1 MGEVGGMHA
10 EETYSDE
17 ENDIERQRSVAD
29 LQKIGR
35 AAVEYLIIDL
45 WDTNKWVR
53 ITAVNSLAHLGDLR
67 SFEYIIPLLS
77 DPDHDVRFAAA
88 IGLGKL
94 KDKRGIEP
102 LKNACNDDNCYVRV
116 AAEESLKR
124 ILQE

>member
-1 MGEVGGMHA
+1 MNA
-10 EETYSDE
+10 EETYTDE
-17 ENDIERQRSVAD
+17 ENGIERLRSVAD
-29 LQKIGR
+29 LRKIGR

-45 WDTNKWVR
+45 WDSNKWVR
-53 ITAVNSLAHLGDLR
+53 IAAVDSLGTLGDPR

-102 LKNACNDDNCYVRV
+102 LKNACNDENCYVRV

-124 ILQE
+124 VLSE